1 MSSRTKHLVI
11 SWLLLVVLAAIWGS
25 SFILMKRAMFAEDG
39 TALLSNTHVAAL
51 RIVIASA
58 AMLPFILRNFWQD
71 LRQYVV
77 PLAVAG
83 WMGNGFP
90 AFLFTAAQTQLDSS
104 ITGILN
110 ALTPLFTLIIAVAL
124 YRKRYPLIN
133 YIGIFVALVGAI
145 MLIFQHSSS
154 ISGAPFRAY
163 LLVAAA
169 TVCYAVSANVIRN
182 HLFDL
187 GAVKVTGLAMV
198 LVSPV
203 CLAILWFDGFFELPI
218 ASEQVWTGIPYV
230 IILAVVGT
238 AIALVLFNHLIKISN
253 ALFASSVTYLIPV
266 VAVVWGFIDHETI
279 TWTDILFALIIISG
293 VYMVNRKSTK
303 PLPVADKT

>member
-1 MSSRTKHLVI
+1 
-11 SWLLLVVLAAIWGS
+11 
-25 SFILMKRAMFAEDG
+25 MFAEDG

-77 PLAVAG
+77 PLAIAG

>member
-1 MSSRTKHLVI
+1 
-11 SWLLLVVLAAIWGS
+11 
-25 SFILMKRAMFAEDG
+25 MFAEDG